1 MSNNG
6 QDTCLITF
14 TTSLVNITHTGC
26 LKVGMKKPE
35 PNSLLMFFK
44 LMSWSVTWVYLS
56 LSEDEVNSFFPLY
69 CPVKFSIDP
78 VSALKLDWLQ
88 ATAGAWIIYRL
99 VPLHWHKRD
108 TLPSMPWLVRAKR
121 ELKSTELFLR
131 SSFFFFQMKTF
142 SLWVS
147 TTSRTSKVHSL
158 DLKKGIE
165 DHVKAEEKQ
174 LFPTIDFRSRIC
186 YLHRFWTEKM
196 AKVH

>member
-1 MSNNG
+1 
-6 QDTCLITF
+6 
-14 TTSLVNITHTGC
+14 
-26 LKVGMKKPE
+26 MKKPE

-121 ELKSTELFLR
+121 ELKSNLKN
-131 SSFFFFQMKTF
+131 FFYLL
-142 SLWVS
+142 SN
-147 TTSRTSKVHSL
+147 
-158 DLKKGIE
+158 E
-165 DHVKAEEKQ
+165 DILSVGFNDFANIQ
-174 LFPTIDFRSRIC
+174 SAFFRSQKG
-186 YLHRFWTEKM
+186 HRRPRESRREATLSNYWFPIPDM
-196 AKVH
+196 LFA

>member
-1 MSNNG
+1 M
-6 QDTCLITF
+6 
-14 TTSLVNITHTGC
+14 
-26 LKVGMKKPE
+26 KPE

-121 ELKSTELFLR
+121 ELKSNLKN
-131 SSFFFFQMKTF
+131 FFYVL
-142 SLWVS
+142 SN
-147 TTSRTSKVHSL
+147 
-158 DLKKGIE
+158 E
-165 DHVKAEEKQ
+165 DILSVGFNDFANIQ
-174 LFPTIDFRSRIC
+174 SAFFRSQKG
-186 YLHRFWTEKM
+186 HRRPRESRREKHRREATLSNYWFPIPDM
-196 AKVH
+196 LFA

>member
-1 MSNNG
+1 MICHLSISQPFWRWG
-6 QDTCLITF
+6 ELVFSSLLSCQVQHRWRLCLKAGLTASYCRRMNHLQTS
-14 TTSLVNITHTGC
+14 TTSLTQKRYTSFHAMTSSSEARTKVNRT
-26 LKVGMKKPE
+26 
-35 PNSLLMFFK
+35 
-44 LMSWSVTWVYLS
+44 
-56 LSEDEVNSFFPLY
+56 
-69 CPVKFSIDP
+69 FS
-78 VSALKLDWLQ
+78 
-88 ATAGAWIIYRL
+88 T
-99 VPLHWHKRD
+99 
-108 TLPSMPWLVRAKR
+108 
-121 ELKSTELFLR
+121 
-131 SSFFFFQMKTF
+131 FFQMKTF

>member
-1 MSNNG
+1 MICHLSISQPFWRWG
-6 QDTCLITF
+6 E
-14 TTSLVNITHTGC
+14 LVFS
-26 LKVGMKKPE
+26 
-35 PNSLLMFFK
+35 SLLSCQVQHRPC
-44 LMSWSVTWVYLS
+44 LCLV
-56 LSEDEVNSFFPLY
+56 
-69 CPVKFSIDP
+69 
-78 VSALKLDWLQ
+78 LKLDWLQ

-121 ELKSTELFLR
+121 ELKSNLKN
-131 SSFFFFQMKTF
+131 FFFFQMKTF

-165 DHVKAEEKQ
+165 DHVKAEEKSIEEKQ

>member
-1 MSNNG
+1 
-6 QDTCLITF
+6 
-14 TTSLVNITHTGC
+14 
-26 LKVGMKKPE
+26 MKKPE

-121 ELKSTELFLR
+121 ELKSNLKN
-131 SSFFFFQMKTF
+131 FFYVL
-142 SLWVS
+142 SN
-147 TTSRTSKVHSL
+147 
-158 DLKKGIE
+158 E
-165 DHVKAEEKQ
+165 DILSVGFNDFANIQ
-174 LFPTIDFRSRIC
+174 SAFFRSQKG
-186 YLHRFWTEKM
+186 HRRPRESRREKHRREATLSNYWFPIPDM
-196 AKVH
+196 LFA

>member
-1 MSNNG
+1 MICHLSISQPFWRWG
-6 QDTCLITF
+6 ELVFSSLLSCQVQHRPCLCLKAGLTASYCRRMNHLQTS
-14 TTSLVNITHTGC
+14 TTSLTQKRYTSFHAMTSSSEARTKVNRT
-26 LKVGMKKPE
+26 
-35 PNSLLMFFK
+35 
-44 LMSWSVTWVYLS
+44 
-56 LSEDEVNSFFPLY
+56 
-69 CPVKFSIDP
+69 FS
-78 VSALKLDWLQ
+78 
-88 ATAGAWIIYRL
+88 T
-99 VPLHWHKRD
+99 
-108 TLPSMPWLVRAKR
+108 
-121 ELKSTELFLR
+121 
-131 SSFFFFQMKTF
+131 FFQMKTF

>member
-1 MSNNG
+1 
-6 QDTCLITF
+6 
-14 TTSLVNITHTGC
+14 
-26 LKVGMKKPE
+26 MKKPE

-121 ELKSTELFLR
+121 ELKSNLKN
-131 SSFFFFQMKTF
+131 FFYVL
-142 SLWVS
+142 SN
-147 TTSRTSKVHSL
+147 
-158 DLKKGIE
+158 E
-165 DHVKAEEKQ
+165 DILSVGFNDFANIQ
-174 LFPTIDFRSRIC
+174 SAFFRSQKG
-186 YLHRFWTEKM
+186 HRRPRESRREATLSNYWFPIPDM
-196 AKVH
+196 LFA

>member
-1 MSNNG
+1 MICHLSISQPFWRWG
-6 QDTCLITF
+6 ELVFSSLLSCQVQHRPCLCLKAGLTASYCRRMNHLQTS
-14 TTSLVNITHTGC
+14 TTSLTQKRYTSFHAMTSSSEART
-26 LKVGMKKPE
+26 KV
-35 PNSLLMFFK
+35 
-44 LMSWSVTWVYLS
+44 
-56 LSEDEVNSFFPLY
+56 
-69 CPVKFSIDP
+69 
-78 VSALKLDWLQ
+78 
-88 ATAGAWIIYRL
+88 
-99 VPLHWHKRD
+99 
-108 TLPSMPWLVRAKR
+108 
-121 ELKSTELFLR
+121 KSKELFLR

-165 DHVKAEEKQ
+165 DHVKAEEKSIEEKQ